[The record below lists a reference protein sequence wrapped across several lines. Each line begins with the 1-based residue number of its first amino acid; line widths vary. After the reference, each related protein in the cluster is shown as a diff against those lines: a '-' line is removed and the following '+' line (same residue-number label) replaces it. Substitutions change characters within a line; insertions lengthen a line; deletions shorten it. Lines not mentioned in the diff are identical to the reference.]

1 MTNSPASPTA
11 PSKGPLA
18 GLTVID
24 LTQVVSGAVTTMF
37 LSDFGANVIKIE
49 PPQGDAYRVS
59 GYPIGGEADA
69 TNLNILRFSRN
80 KRSVVLDLKNAAGR
94 QVLADLVCRADIL
107 VENFRPGVLGR
118 LGFPAEELKK
128 LNPALIYTSVSGFGH
143 DDIYESPYR
152 DRPAYAIIVEAM
164 AGLTHLAGDG
174 DGLPVWM
181 GFAMADIFAGVLAFS
196 GTLLELLNQDR
207 AGGRV
212 DISMYDGAI
221 FMNELAVICRTVLGE
236 VMGRGHYTLQ
246 SPWGPYPTS
255 DGHVAIA
262 LINEKQWQ
270 ALCALIGRSD
280 LAADERLASGQRRS
294 VLHHELVEPAIA
306 AWTRTRTTADCMA
319 LLLEGDIPAGPVNT
333 ADDVVNCPQV
343 AARKMLVEVEDEV
356 AGAFKVVGNPIVLG
370 DSAEIGGKIPKLGEH
385 TSAVLEELLSLD
397 AAAIQSLR
405 ERGAF
410 GAEDAAVEELT
421 TR

>member
-1 MTNSPASPTA
+1 
-11 PSKGPLA
+11 
-18 GLTVID
+18 
-24 LTQVVSGAVTTMF
+24 MF
-37 LSDFGANVIKIE
+37 LADFGANVIKIE
-49 PPQGDAYRVS
+49 PPQGDAYRIS
-59 GYPIGGEADA
+59 GYPIAGEADT

-80 KRSVVLDLKNAAGR
+80 KRSVVLDLKNEAGR
-94 QVLADLVCRADIL
+94 AVLAELICRADVL

-118 LGFPAEELKK
+118 FGFAPEALRK

-143 DDIYESPYR
+143 DDIFESPYR

-174 DGLPVWM
+174 DGPPVWM

-207 AGGRV
+207 PGGRV

-270 ALCALIGRSD
+270 ALCALIGRTD
-280 LAADERLASGQRRS
+280 LAADERLASGQGRS
-294 VLHHELVEPAIA
+294 VHHHELVEPAIGE
-306 AWTRTRTTADCMA
+306 WTSARTTADCMA
-319 LLLEGDIPAGPVNT
+319 LLLESDIPAGPVNT
-333 ADDVVNCPQV
+333 AEDVVNCPQV
-343 AARKMLVEVEDEV
+343 AARKMLIDVEDDV
-356 AGAFKVVGNPIVLG
+356 VGSFKVVGNPIVLG
-370 DSAEIGGKIPKLGEH
+370 ESASIGGRVPRLGEH

-397 AAAIQSLR
+397 GAALQSLR

-410 GAEDAAVEELT
+410 GSESGRVEELT

>member
-1 MTNSPASPTA
+1 MTNCSATTA
-11 PSKGPLA
+11 PAKGPLN

-49 PPQGDAYRVS
+49 PPHGEAYRVS
-59 GYPIGGEADA
+59 GYPIARDADE
-69 TNLNILRFSRN
+69 TNLNILRFSRD
-80 KRSVVLDLKNAAGR
+80 KRSVVLDLKSAAGR
-94 QVLADLVCRADIL
+94 GVLAELVSRADIL

-118 LGFPAEELKK
+118 FGFTAEDLKK
-128 LNPALIYTSVSGFGH
+128 LNPGLIYTSVSGFGH
-143 DDIYESPYR
+143 DDIYASPYR

-164 AGLTHLAGDG
+164 AGLTHLAGNE

-207 AGGRV
+207 RGGRV

-221 FMNELAVICRTVLGE
+221 FMNELAVICQTVLGE
-236 VMGRGHYTLQ
+236 VMGRGHYSLQ
-246 SPWGPYPTS
+246 SPWGPYPTA

-270 ALCALIGRSD
+270 ALCALIGRTD
-280 LAADERLASGQRRS
+280 LSADHRLTSGKGRS
-294 VLHHELVEPAIA
+294 VLHHDVVEPAIA
-306 AWTRTRTTADCMA
+306 AWTSPRKTADCMA
-319 LLLEGDIPAGPVNT
+319 LLLENDIPAGPVNT
-333 ADDVVNCPQV
+333 AEDVVNCPQV
-343 AARKMLVEVEDEV
+343 AARQMLIDVEDDV
-356 AGAFKVVGNPIVLG
+356 VGSFKIVGNPVVVG
-370 DSAEIGGKIPKLGEH
+370 ERAPVVGRIPRLGEH
-385 TSAVLEELLSLD
+385 TTSVLKEMLD
-397 AAAIQSLR
+397 LDGAALQSLQ

-410 GAEDAAVEELT
+410 GAHEVAAIEELT